1 MCKNCYEQYVE
12 RTGRYMLFCKLRE
25 DKIKEIERLCAAQR
39 YCSEQ
44 DKYIPF
50 KQVERCKK
58 YE

>member
-1 MCKNCYEQYVE
+1 
-12 RTGRYMLFCKLRE
+12 MLFCKLRE
-25 DKIKEIERLCAAQR
+25 DKTKEIERLCAAQR